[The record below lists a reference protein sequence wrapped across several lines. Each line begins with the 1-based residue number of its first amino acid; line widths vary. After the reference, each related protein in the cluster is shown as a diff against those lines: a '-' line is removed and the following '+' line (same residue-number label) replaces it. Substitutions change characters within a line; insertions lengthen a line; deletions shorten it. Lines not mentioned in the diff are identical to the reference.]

1 MDAYYQ
7 RLGQRIR
14 RARHDAG
21 LKLEEVADS
30 LGVDK
35 SALHRWE
42 VGDRKATLP
51 TLQRIADALGVEF
64 DALLADDKARGG

>member
-30 LGVDK
+30 LGVNK

-42 VGDRKATLP
+42 TGERKATLP
-51 TLQRIADALGVEF
+51 TLQQIADALGVKL
-64 DALLADDKARGG
+64 DTLLADDKPSGE

>member
-14 RARHDAG
+14 SARHDAG
-21 LKLEEVADS
+21 LKLEDVADT
-30 LGVDK
+30 LGVGK

-42 VGDRKATLP
+42 VGERKP
-51 TLQRIADALGVEF
+51 SVPMLQQIADALGVKL
-64 DALLADDKARGG
+64 DKLLADEKRRK